1 MEYAGRPDYSEE
13 DFRLAVQMFERAID
27 LDPGFALAHA
37 ELSKAHS
44 ALYFHGHDRT
54 ETSPSLAKA
63 AVGRALELQ
72 PTLPDA
78 HLALG
83 YYHYWCRQEFG
94 HALAEFAIA
103 ERDLHDDAR
112 ILAVVAAILKRQGKV
127 EQTVEHYKR
136 AFELS
141 PQDASL
147 PHEIG
152 CACMTMRDYAQA
164 ERYYDRSIALAPDQV
179 FAYICKVWNYWLWKD
194 DMAGARR
201 TLEAI
206 PDRVTAGAKRPAA
219 ALFTEFQ
226 LELFARDY
234 QRALDTLAP
243 ASAAFDEG
251 QWWFIPK
258 ALVEAHTYRLAGDA
272 QRARTG
278 FESALTMLRTEAE
291 QRPSDDRVRASMGIA
306 YAGLGRKEDAIREGE
321 LAVEL
326 MPVAKNAVIGPYRV
340 EDLAFVYALV
350 GESEKALD
358 RLEFLLSIPC
368 WLSVPVLRLD
378 PRWDPL
384 REHPRFQKLLE
395 DESE

>member
-1 MEYAGRPDYSEE
+1 
-13 DFRLAVQMFERAID
+13 
-27 LDPGFALAHA
+27 
-37 ELSKAHS
+37 
-44 ALYFHGHDRT
+44 
-54 ETSPSLAKA
+54 
-63 AVGRALELQ
+63 
-72 PTLPDA
+72 
-78 HLALG
+78 
-83 YYHYWCRQEFG
+83 
-94 HALAEFAIA
+94 
-103 ERDLHDDAR
+103 
-112 ILAVVAAILKRQGKV
+112 
-127 EQTVEHYKR
+127 VEHYKR

-179 FAYICKVWNYWLWKD
+179 LAYICKVSNYWLWKG

-206 PDRVTAGAKRPAA
+206 PDRITAGAKRPAA
-219 ALFTEFQ
+219 ALFEEFR
-226 LELFARDY
+226 LELFARNY
-234 QRALDTLAP
+234 QAALDRLAP
-243 ASAAFDEG
+243 AFAAFDEG

-258 ALVEAHTYRLAGDA
+258 ALVEACTYRLMGDEESA
-272 QRARTG
+272 RAG
-278 FESALTMLRTEAE
+278 FESALAMLRTEAE
-291 QRPSDDRVRASMGIA
+291 QRPSDDRVRASMGVA

-340 EDLAFVYALV
+340 EDLAFIYALV

-358 RLEFLLSIPC
+358 RLEFLLSVPF

-384 REHPRFQKLLE
+384 RGHPRFRKLLE
-395 DESE
+395 GESKKKP